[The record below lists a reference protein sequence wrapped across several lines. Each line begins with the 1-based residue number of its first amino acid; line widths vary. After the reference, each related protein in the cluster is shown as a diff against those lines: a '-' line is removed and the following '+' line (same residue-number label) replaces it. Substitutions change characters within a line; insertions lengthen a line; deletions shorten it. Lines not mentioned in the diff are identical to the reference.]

1 MFIKF
6 LFSQRQSFFFNSF
19 KLDTARWAKKK
30 LVTSKI
36 IGGTDSFQI
45 LASFFA
51 STFLKIFWQCLKEKK
66 LYVQSTL
73 LIAIYC
79 MYCFFYFQSTVNCK
93 SWNTFKSRL
102 MTVCVDSWREN
113 SNWNIYPSV
122 CWTSLRSW

>member
-1 MFIKF
+1 MFNVYKIPIFPKTK
-6 LFSQRQSFFFNSF
+6 FFFNSF
-19 KLDTARWAKKK
+19 ELDTARRAKKK
-30 LVTSKI
+30 LVTPKI

-51 STFLKIFWQCLKEKK
+51 STFLKIFWQCLKEKNYMYK
-66 LYVQSTL
+66 VRYYLLYVL
-73 LIAIYC
+73 L
-79 MYCFFYFQSTVNCK
+79 FYFQSTVNCK

>member
-6 LFSQRQSFFFNSF
+6 LFSQRQIFFFNSF
-19 KLDTARWAKKK
+19 ELDTARRAKKK
-30 LVTSKI
+30 KLLTSKI

-51 STFLKIFWQCLKEKK
+51 STFLSFLAMLEGKK
-66 LYVQSTL
+66 NYMYKVRYYLLYVL
-73 LIAIYC
+73 L
-79 MYCFFYFQSTVNCK
+79 FYFQSTVNCK

-113 SNWNIYPSV
+113 SN
-122 CWTSLRSW
+122 